1 MGRTAVLVDGFNLYH
16 GMKKQRGRRYLWL
29 DHVELASRLRRRDEI
44 VDVRYFTAPVL
55 DDADAAD
62 RQRTYLE
69 ALEAH
74 NPGVLTVVKGRYQR
88 KRMRCRTCGADWISY
103 EEKETDVN
111 IAVALMEIAAAAE
124 VDAVLVVSADSDLCP
139 AVRSARR
146 VNPQLTIVPAFPPH
160 RRSGELSAL
169 LPSAFTI
176 SETKLRQSQLP
187 SVVRDSVTGAKYVR
201 PTYWQ

>member
-29 DHVELASRLRRRDEI
+29 DHVELASRLRPRDQI
-44 VDVRYFTAPVL
+44 VDVRYFTAAVL
-55 DDADAAD
+55 DDTGAAG
-62 RQRTYLE
+62 RQRTYLK
-69 ALEAH
+69 ALKARH
-74 NPGVLTVVKGRYQR
+74 PGVLTVVEGRYQR
-88 KRMRCRTCGADWISY
+88 KRMHCRTCGTDWTSY

-111 IAVALMEIAAAAE
+111 IAVALMEIAASAA
-124 VDAVLVVSADSDLCP
+124 VDTALVVSADSDLCP
-139 AVRSARR
+139 AVRSARK

-160 RRSGELSAL
+160 RRSGELRAL

-187 SVVRDSVTGAKYVR
+187 PVVHDPVTGSKYVR

>member
-16 GMKKQRGRRYLWL
+16 GMKRQRGRRYLWL
-29 DHVELASRLRRRDEI
+29 DHVELASRLRPRDQI

-55 DDADAAD
+55 DDAGAAG
-62 RQRTYLE
+62 RQSTYLE
-69 ALEAH
+69 ALKAQ
-74 NPGVLTVVKGRYQR
+74 NPGVLTIVEGRYQR
-88 KRMRCRTCGADWISY
+88 KLMHCRACGAEWTSY

-111 IAVALMEIAAAAE
+111 IAVALMEIAASAA
-124 VDAVLVVSADSDLCP
+124 VDTVLVVSADSDLCP

-146 VNPQLTIVPAFPPH
+146 VNPQLTMVPAFPPN
-160 RRSGELSAL
+160 RRSGELRAL

-176 SETKLRQSQLP
+176 GETKLRQSQLP
-187 SVVRDSVTGAKYVR
+187 PVVRDPVTGAKYVR

>member
-16 GMKKQRGRRYLWL
+16 GMKEQRGRRYLWL
-29 DHVELASRLRRRDEI
+29 DHVELASRLRPRDQI

-55 DDADAAD
+55 DDAGAAG
-62 RQRTYLE
+62 RQQTYLE
-69 ALEAH
+69 ALKIH
-74 NPGVLTVVKGRYQR
+74 NLGVLTVVEGRYQR
-88 KRMRCRTCGADWISY
+88 KRMHCRVCGTRWISY

-111 IAVALMEIAAAAE
+111 IAVALMEIAASATA
-124 VDAVLVVSADSDLCP
+124 DTVLVVSADSDLCP
-139 AVRSARR
+139 AVRSARGI
-146 VNPQLTIVPAFPPH
+146 NPQLTIVPAFPPH
-160 RRSGELSAL
+160 RRSGELRAL

-187 SVVRDSVTGAKYVR
+187 PVVQDSATGSKYVR

>member
-29 DHVELASRLRRRDEI
+29 DHVELASRLRPRDQI

-55 DDADAAD
+55 DDAGAAG
-62 RQRTYLE
+62 RQQTYLE
-69 ALEAH
+69 ALKVR
-74 NPGVLTVVKGRYQR
+74 NPGVLTVIEGRYQR
-88 KRMRCRTCGADWISY
+88 KRMRCRACGADWTSY

-111 IAVALMEIAAAAE
+111 IAVALMEIAASAA
-124 VDAVLVVSADSDLCP
+124 VDTVLVISADSDLCP

-160 RRSGELSAL
+160 RRSGELRAL

-176 SETKLRQSQLP
+176 SETRLRQSQLP
-187 SVVRDSVTGAKYVR
+187 PVVQDLVTGSKYVR

>member
-16 GMKKQRGRRYLWL
+16 GMKEQRGRRHLWL
-29 DHVELASRLRRRDEI
+29 DHVALASRLRRRDQI

-55 DDADAAD
+55 DDAAAAG
-62 RQRTYLE
+62 RQQTYLE
-69 ALEAH
+69 ALKAH
-74 NPGVLTVVKGRYQR
+74 NPGVLTVVEGRYQR
-88 KRMRCRTCGADWISY
+88 KRMKCHACGTYWISY

-111 IAVALMEIAAAAE
+111 IAVALMEIAALPT
-124 VDAVLVVSADSDLCP
+124 VDTVLVVSADSDLCP

-160 RRSGELSAL
+160 RRSGELRAL

-187 SVVRDSVTGAKYVR
+187 PVVTDSVTGAKYLR
-201 PTYWQ
+201 PAYWQ

>member
-16 GMKKQRGRRYLWL
+16 GMKKQRGRRHLWL
-29 DHVELASRLRRRDEI
+29 DHVELASRLRPRDQI

-55 DDADAAD
+55 DDAGAAS
-62 RQRTYLE
+62 RQQTYLE
-69 ALEAH
+69 ALRAQ
-74 NPGVLTVVKGRYQR
+74 NPGVLTIVEGRYQR
-88 KRMRCRTCGADWISY
+88 KRMHCRACGSGWISY

-111 IAVALMEIAAAAE
+111 IAVALMEIAASAAL
-124 VDAVLVVSADSDLCP
+124 DTVLVVSADSDLCP
-139 AVRSARR
+139 AVRSARK
-146 VNPQLTIVPAFPPH
+146 VNQRLTIVPAFPPH
-160 RRSGELSAL
+160 RRSGELKAL

-187 SVVRDSVTGAKYVR
+187 PVVQDPATASKYVR

>member
-1 MGRTAVLVDGFNLYH
+1 MGRTAVLVDGFNLYY
-16 GMKKQRGRRYLWL
+16 GMKEQRGRRYLWL
-29 DHVELASRLRRRDEI
+29 DHVELASRLRPRDQI

-55 DDADAAD
+55 DDLGAAG
-62 RQRTYLE
+62 RQQTYLD
-69 ALEAH
+69 ALKVR
-74 NPGVLTVVKGRYQR
+74 NPSVLSIVEGRYQP
-88 KRMRCRTCGADWISY
+88 KRMRCRTCGVDWTSY

-111 IAVALMEIAAAAE
+111 IAVALMEIAASAA
-124 VDAVLVVSADSDLCP
+124 VDTVLVVSADSDLCP

-160 RRSGELSAL
+160 RRSGELRAL

-187 SVVRDSVTGAKYVR
+187 PVVQDPATGVKYMR
-201 PTYWQ
+201 PAYWR

>member
-29 DHVELASRLRRRDEI
+29 DHVELASRLRPRDQI
-44 VDVRYFTAPVL
+44 LDVRYFTAPVL
-55 DDADAAD
+55 DDAGAAG
-62 RQRTYLE
+62 RQQTYLD
-69 ALEAH
+69 ALKAH
-74 NPGVLTVVKGRYQR
+74 NPGVLTVVEGRYQR
-88 KRMRCRTCGADWISY
+88 KRMHCRSCGTHWIGY

-111 IAVALMEIAAAAE
+111 IAVALMELAASARA
-124 VDAVLVVSADSDLCP
+124 DTVLVVSADSDLCP

-146 VNPQLTIVPAFPPH
+146 VNPRLTIVPAFPPH
-160 RRSGELSAL
+160 RRSGELKAL

-187 SVVRDSVTGAKYVR
+187 PVVHDSATGSKYVR
-201 PTYWQ
+201 PAYWQ